1 MASHLLAAA
10 FACDD
15 ETLLDEAMSHTA
27 TEGMQDATDE
37 AISHK
42 SCLDPDNAGG
52 KKRQSGGAVGG
63 TAAKKNKPEPMFHAA
78 TGADGMLQ
86 CMFVEGEYVPL
97 WPQYADRIAKCNFV
111 RVGAQE
117 EWVIQFMVASRK
129 AVVQEKEKDEP
140 PGKKKMWTRKFVKCV
155 CDELLCEFKRA
166 VLDARTNPA
175 EPTGQHESGLL
186 GIKMHGCDVIASA
199 HARHFCIQA
208 TAQSVAW
215 IQNGLKNRVK
225 AYIDRE
231 LRAMGQAVGE
241 HVPSMLNMRA
251 GVREKIMWMPET
263 CRWSLKFKG
272 EIGEDKIY
280 CKANRINLAIQTHLC
295 DAEFLV
301 AREKAF
307 LDAARV
313 WNAIDKSG
321 RKRITVPERPLQV
334 QMVPVP
340 YSEAMSHTDSDRESE
355 HSDRDEH
362 RDV

>member
-1 MASHLLAAA
+1 
-10 FACDD
+10 
-15 ETLLDEAMSHTA
+15 
-27 TEGMQDATDE
+27 
-37 AISHK
+37 
-42 SCLDPDNAGG
+42 
-52 KKRQSGGAVGG
+52 
-63 TAAKKNKPEPMFHAA
+63 MFHVA

-129 AVVQEKEKDEP
+129 AVVQEKEKDGP
-140 PGKKKMWTRKFVKCV
+140 KGKSKTWTRHFVKCV

-166 VLDARTNPA
+166 VLEARTNPA
-175 EPTGQHESGLL
+175 EPTGEHGSGLL

-208 TAQSVAW
+208 TAKSVAW
-215 IQNGLKNRVK
+215 IQSGLKKSVK
-225 AYIDRE
+225 AYIDGE
-231 LRAMGQAVGE
+231 LRAMSHTSSKAVDD

-263 CRWSLKFKG
+263 CRWVLKFKG
-272 EIGEDKIY
+272 CIGDDKAY
-280 CKANRINLAIQTHLC
+280 CKANHIDLAIRTRLE

-301 AREKAF
+301 AREKTF
-307 LDAARV
+307 LDAILV
-313 WNAIDKSG
+313 WNAIDQSG
-321 RKRITVPERPLQV
+321 RKRMTLPERPLKV

-355 HSDRDEH
+355 HDDRDEQ